1 MEKKLQNR
9 NGEKATKLGK
19 SNQKSFSRRND
30 PKTFCETKVSHRFFG
45 RKRRLAK
52 VLRQNTEHQSG
63 NTTFNRGQ
71 YYQKLYFI
79 LIL

>member
-9 NGEKATKLGK
+9 NGENTTELGK
-19 SNQKSFSRRND
+19 SNQKSLGRGID

-52 VLRQNTEHQSG
+52 VLWQNTEHRPQSG

-71 YYQKLYFI
+71 
-79 LIL
+79 